1 MIIVKPVPVLADNL
15 DNSNVAED
23 EYPTWE
29 AGTYEPGDRVIYEHR
44 IYEALATTTDQPDEG
59 AAELPASWVFVSAT
73 NRFKMFDITV
83 GQGTANDETIEVVV
97 TPPVVCNAVVL
108 FNVKGNSVQLVV
120 RDSGDYLVYDRT
132 IDILDY
138 DNIDSYYDYFFSDF
152 SSDGQSEIAFLD
164 VPGYSQA
171 SFELLID
178 GGSGV
183 ASCGEMIIGRLE
195 SLAVTNFGTSVGIKD
210 YSVKEV
216 DQFGNLTVV
225 QRPFSK
231 RAEYDVTVE
240 SNNVGRVSRFLSDI
254 RAMPV
259 VYIGDMDRSET
270 IILGYYREFNII
282 ISNPSIS
289 QCALTVE
296 GLI

>member
-1 MIIVKPVPVLADNL
+1 MIIVKPVPVLAANL
-15 DNSNVAED
+15 VASNVAED
-23 EYPTWE
+23 DHDVWE
-29 AGTYEPGDRVIYEHR
+29 AGEYVAGNRVIYQNR
-44 IYEALATTTDQPDEG
+44 IYEALTTTSEQPDEG
-59 AAELPASWVFVSAT
+59 AEAQPPSWVFVSAT

-83 GQGTANDETIEVVV
+83 GQGTSNDETIDVSVN
-97 TPPVVCNAVVL
+97 PPVVCNAAVL
-108 FNVKGNSVQLVV
+108 FNVKGNRVKLVV

-132 IDILDY
+132 IDIIDFS
-138 DNIDSYYDYFFSDF
+138 NIASYYDYFFADF

-164 VPGYSQA
+164 VPGYFDA
-171 SFELLID
+171 TFEVLID
-178 GGSGV
+178 GGSGI
-183 ASCGEMIIGRLE
+183 ASCGEMIIGRME
-195 SLAVTNFGTSVGIKD
+195 ALAVTNFGTSVGIKD

-216 DQFGNLTVV
+216 DQFGNLKVV

-240 SNNVGRVSRFLSDI
+240 TNSVGRVSRFFSSI

-259 VYIGDMDRSET
+259 VYVGDMERSET

-282 ISNPSIS
+282 ISSPSIS
-289 QCALTVE
+289 ECTLTVE